1 MWEAGGGKPVASD
14 PPRVLSV
21 DVGTPHPNLP
31 LVSMSP
37 GVSPARRGAAISKFY
52 SATSFF

>member
-1 MWEAGGGKPVASD
+1 
-14 PPRVLSV
+14 V